1 MIFDASNGT
10 IVYHSTKT
18 LLDKVGQGEMTLV
31 DLRANTFQAYIKF
44 IFCVFAH
51 LSSWAFTHK
60 VTAEFRLKVR
70 NQVMANMV
78 RQDMKFFDVYPSG
91 ILQERL
97 NNDAEQ
103 LSNKMFHLP
112 LRLVNCFFRL
122 ISCVVVLYTLD
133 PQLFYVVA
141 MPVPVIALCCNF
153 IIRYEQTLGQR
164 QRKIG
169 EHVAANTMEVLKEIR
184 TVREFAM
191 EDEESEKFAA
201 SSAYRAQIEQYA
213 SGMH

>member
-1 MIFDASNGT
+1 MGKIKKAFGKAVLDKKLLQDAEDCRREVEKEQRKGMAMLWPILHPVLPMYAFAVCLMIFDASNGT
-10 IVYHSTKT
+10 VVFHSMKT
-18 LLDKVGQGEMTLV
+18 LLDEVGSGKVTLQELKSMTL
-31 DLRANTFQAYIKF
+31 QSYIKF

-60 VTAEFRLKVR
+60 VTADFRLKVR

-103 LSNKMFHLP
+103 LSSKMFHLP
-112 LRLVNCFFRL
+112 IRLVDSFFRL
-122 ISCVVVLYTLD
+122 LSCVVVLYGLE

-141 MPVPVIALCCNF
+141 VP
-153 IIRYEQTLGQR
+153 
-164 QRKIG
+164 
-169 EHVAANTMEVLKEIR
+169 
-184 TVREFAM
+184 
-191 EDEESEKFAA
+191 
-201 SSAYRAQIEQYA
+201 
-213 SGMH
+213 